1 MEFKRCEKGHIYDG
15 NTKKNCPYCEKTLET
30 KLVLEEQTIDKKT
43 KIIARIKV
51 NPVVAWLVCIEGSE
65 KGRDYRLTDKR
76 NLVGKST
83 DMDVCILGDDNI
95 NDDNHFSITY
105 NSDKRIFVITPGNN
119 GDIIYV
125 NKKAIYETNPLENYS
140 LIELSN
146 TKLVFITFCGSNFAW
161 SKNG

>member
-15 NTKKNCPYCEKTLET
+15 NTKKNCPYCEKLQKQNQCWKN
-30 KLVLEEQTIDKKT
+30 KLQTKT

-51 NPVVAWLVCIEGSE
+51 NPVGNGQCVLKVA

-105 NSDKRIFVITPGNN
+105 NSDKRI
-119 GDIIYV
+119 
-125 NKKAIYETNPLENYS
+125 L
-140 LIELSN
+140 
-146 TKLVFITFCGSNFAW
+146 FCSQ
-161 SKNG
+161 K